1 MAGLNFAFAYFKL
14 PESLAEE
21 NRRRAGSGY
30 FTLERFAGAVS
41 QPKIALLM
49 SIYFVVV
56 FAFSN
61 MEATFGLLNEHQYAL
76 GARETGYLFAYIGAL
91 MVVMQGAMVGR
102 LVRMF
107 GEKALIV
114 AGTFCMVFGL
124 GLMPFAPSIPVYC
137 AIIALLSF
145 GAGIN
150 NPSITS
156 LLSRSSRCEEQGGI
170 MGIAQS
176 VASLGRILGPMW
188 GGYTFGSVGEQWPFL
203 SGGILMSLAFVLSLK
218 NPADIRTAQAT
229 EERPTAERQSA
240 PH

>member
-1 MAGLNFAFAYFKL
+1 
-14 PESLAEE
+14 
-21 NRRRAGSGY
+21 
-30 FTLERFAGAVS
+30 
-41 QPKIALLM
+41 
-49 SIYFVVV
+49 
-56 FAFSN
+56 
-61 MEATFGLLNEHQYAL
+61 
-76 GARETGYLFAYIGAL
+76 
-91 MVVMQGAMVGR
+91 
-102 LVRMF
+102 
-107 GEKALIV
+107 
-114 AGTFCMVFGL
+114 MVFGL